1 MISALSARETT
12 AQDEGG
18 SEKKEENGRKEG
30 VGGGKLK
37 QPRPRAKATK

>member
-18 SEKKEENGRKEG
+18 SRKKYKREEERGE
-30 VGGGKLK
+30 
-37 QPRPRAKATK
+37 